1 MPAAKKD
8 KTARR
13 VAALELK
20 LAELEAAQPKPA
32 PPESRMLSKEEQDAW
47 QNSMHELREKN
58 ASIVQPWLREA
69 CSGGVTR
76 ADMQDTLKASHRP
89 AGPSAQGP
97 QRFPE
102 LRGNVPS
109 AGGGSGW
116 VDARPLGPPPGLQWV
131 DRQLDAQDARD
142 KAERLQQAA
151 QLKAMRQ
158 LQEQTEQLRQ
168 VAEQT
173 KKVTEP

>member
-1 MPAAKKD
+1 MTKKKD
-8 KTARR
+8 KTAKR
-13 VAALELK
+13 VAALERQ
-20 LAELEAAQPKPA
+20 LAELKAAQPKPE
-32 PPESRMLSKEEQDAW
+32 PRELSKEEQDRW
-47 QNSMHELREKN
+47 INEMHQMRERS
-58 ASIVQPWLREA
+58 ASRIPPWMQRQ
-69 CSGGVTR
+69 CSGGVSR
-76 ADMQDTLKASHRP
+76 ADVQDLLKASHRP

-102 LRGNVPS
+102 LRCDVAPG

-116 VDARPLGPPPGLQWV
+116 VDARPLGPPPGIAWV

-151 QLKAMRQ
+151 QAKALRQ
-158 LQEQTEQLRQ
+158 LEQQTEQLRQ

-173 KKVTEP
+173 KKVVGPK